1 MNTLK
6 EEMIKRVEEL
16 NEKLEEKE
24 FHLEVKKHLKIM
36 VTSLELQFCP
46 IIINT
51 KCVQQFIRSVWKI
64 FGMTMTK

>member
-24 FHLEVKKHLKIM
+24 FHLEVKEAFMHSRLYLGKCKIK
-36 VTSLELQFCP
+36 SCFRC
-46 IIINT
+46 
-51 KCVQQFIRSVWKI
+51 KYR
-64 FGMTMTK
+64 